1 MGKICYLHVGMYK
14 TGSTSIQ
21 SSLYNSRNT
30 LSNKYNIQLYY
41 GKEDGFKHFFLPLA
55 SALEHYNNHL
65 DIAYPTWYKNE
76 VSLDQ
81 KKAEWEHLEQFL
93 NNNNKIIITSEEFF
107 MQSLDTLTS
116 LKNLIL
122 EYGFNIKVL
131 LYVRN
136 PYTYLSS
143 WWQQKLKEAD
153 ISSLKKINIHQ
164 YLKDTMSV
172 WEDEISIRKF
182 ERRYLYNN
190 DILDDFCQ
198 WLGDPNIRADLIEP
212 TASNIGYNNSS
223 TILAYNI
230 ANQLNI
236 EKLDP
241 VFYYTFSKISK
252 HNLDTDKFILSKSLI
267 ENDLK
272 KDSLNQWIDLLKKH
286 FGDKYDYPEL
296 EYPDYDIN
304 SLSSVEDRYI
314 LEIIQKAYQ
323 DNYNLSKDYH
333 LHTQEIDRL
342 NQEWDKL
349 NIALTKRDQEI
360 KRINT
365 EWSKLNIALTKR
377 DQEIKRVNTEWSKL
391 NDALTKRDQEIER
404 VNTEWSKLNDAL
416 TKRDQ
421 EIERINTEWAK
432 LNDTLTKRNQ
442 EIRERDQEIKRLNE
456 EWKKLDN
463 YAINLK
469 NQLQMIDKNKPSL
482 KDILHAAF
490 SKKSRNKLRFFK

>member
-1 MGKICYLHVGMYK
+1 MGKICYLHVGMHK

-304 SLSSVEDRYI
+304 SLSSVEDKYI

-333 LHTQEIDRL
+333 LHTQEIARL

-349 NIALTKRDQEI
+349 NTALKERDQEVKRFSEKRDELNIALRGRDQEI
-360 KRINT
+360 ERIN
-365 EWSKLNIALTKR
+365 K
-377 DQEIKRVNTEWSKL
+377 EWSKL
-391 NDALTKRDQEIER
+391 NDALAKRDQKLKERDQEIE
-404 VNTEWSKLNDAL
+404 
-416 TKRDQ
+416 
-421 EIERINTEWAK
+421 
-432 LNDTLTKRNQ
+432 
-442 EIRERDQEIKRLNE
+442 RLNE

-463 YAINLK
+463 YAASLK
-469 NQLQMIDKNKPSL
+469 NQLQVIDDNKPSS
-482 KDILHAAF
+482 KDMLYAAF
-490 SKKSRNKLRFFK
+490 SKKNRDKLRFFK